1 MMTQHTATLTIVP
14 QPLAEAEQLTLAL
27 VPSNQGQKI
36 AQRAINTALEDALD
50 ARRQR
55 ISVSL
60 SEVNLTKWSC
70 LLVQAICMLFA
81 IAMVHSDNQRTVAIT
96 MGLFASGV
104 AVSVL
109 IILAHD
115 RPFTGEISVGPAPLL
130 QVMPQTAGGQS

>member
-1 MMTQHTATLTIVP
+1 MTQHTATLTIVP

-81 IAMVHSDNQRTVAIT
+81 IAMVHSDNRRTVAIT

-130 QVMPQTAGGQS
+130 QVMPQTASGQS

>member
-1 MMTQHTATLTIVP
+1 MTQHTATLTIVP

-130 QVMPQTAGGQS
+130 QVMPQTASGQS